1 MEIRLKRGF
10 SPRVRTGLAHLGV
23 FLNNF
28 EKETTLMNLCN
39 VKGKVGGAL
48 ERNSDR
54 GDCAIF
60 LRFEI

>member
-10 SPRVRTGLAHLGV
+10 SPRVRTGLAHLDV

-39 VKGKVGGAL
+39 VKGKVGGEGAL

-54 GDCAIF
+54 GAHVIV
-60 LRFEI
+60 